1 MALVVGYDR
10 HPVSRAA
17 LLFAAEL
24 AGALNVPLH
33 VVHVADL
40 SDKPIAAEPQTLGGV
55 SERQLQV
62 EERSVRSTL
71 EATGVQWSYHLMDGD
86 PVTSLID
93 AASQHAASMIVVGR
107 PEQGIGAAFG
117 HLVSGAVARTL
128 IRRSDRPVVVVPAG
142 AHSLPRTPGSSRT
155 ALSRVDARTDGSR
168 IDRDQ
173 SHRT

>member
-55 SERQLQV
+55 SERQLQA
-62 EERSVRSTL
+62 EERSV
-71 EATGVQWSYHLMDGD
+71 D
-86 PVTSLID
+86 P
-93 AASQHAASMIVVGR
+93 R
-107 PEQGIGAAFG
+107 
-117 HLVSGAVARTL
+117 
-128 IRRSDRPVVVVPAG
+128 
-142 AHSLPRTPGSSRT
+142 
-155 ALSRVDARTDGSR
+155 
-168 IDRDQ
+168 
-173 SHRT
+173 